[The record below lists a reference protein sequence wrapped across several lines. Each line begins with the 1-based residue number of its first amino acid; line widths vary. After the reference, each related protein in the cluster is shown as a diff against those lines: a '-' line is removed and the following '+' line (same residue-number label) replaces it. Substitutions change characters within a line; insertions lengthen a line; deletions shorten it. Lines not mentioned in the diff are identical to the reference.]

1 MEGIVLEIYRLND
14 TMEVRSDFY
23 IITDPFDGASEP
35 VKKSTAKRFITENG
49 LVVTC
54 QDNTGRIWDTPAQSF
69 RQKHSATC
77 KFAKPAKKETKA
89 ERYQRGRDKTAYRNR
104 LFAFLDKAWDGVEE
118 EETEED

>member
-14 TMEVRSDFY
+14 AMEVRSDFY
-23 IITDPFDGASEP
+23 IITDPFDNASDP

-49 LVVTC
+49 LVVTS

-77 KFAKPAKKETKA
+77 KFAKPARTETKE
-89 ERYQRGRDKTAYRNR
+89 ERYQRGRDKTAYRKR
-104 LFAFLDKAWDGVEE
+104 LFAFIDKTWGGVEE
-118 EETEED
+118 AEEE